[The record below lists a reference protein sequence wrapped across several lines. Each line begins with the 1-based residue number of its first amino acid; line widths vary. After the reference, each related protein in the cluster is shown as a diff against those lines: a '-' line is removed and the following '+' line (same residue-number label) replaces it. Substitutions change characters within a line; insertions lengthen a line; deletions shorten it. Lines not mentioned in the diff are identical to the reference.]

1 MIISLLGCLHLSTV
15 TNRHTRSVMLGLR
28 SEPRLLLL
36 ECLGVPGQILPCWSF
51 SLLGCSPPKSY
62 QSLPTYCMLV
72 FQHVRA
78 SMSAGSRC
86 VSELKPHRVI
96 LYEKARYVK
105 TVNGRQSQKTVGA
118 GEHRYRLRWIWG
130 R

>member
-1 MIISLLGCLHLSTV
+1 MSSDLLHV
-15 TNRHTRSVMLGLR
+15 
-28 SEPRLLLL
+28 
-36 ECLGVPGQILPCWSF
+36 
-51 SLLGCSPPKSY
+51 
-62 QSLPTYCMLV
+62 SLPTRESGL
-72 FQHVRA
+72 
-78 SMSAGSRC
+78 SAGSRD
-86 VSELKPHRVI
+86 VSELKPHRAI

>member
-1 MIISLLGCLHLSTV
+1 MGLIRPPTLTLELGTGLEKRDTVSKGDSGTDPPVLDHSACWAIFSSLST
-15 TNRHTRSVMLGLR
+15 
-28 SEPRLLLL
+28 
-36 ECLGVPGQILPCWSF
+36 SF
-51 SLLGCSPPKSY
+51 LA
-62 QSLPTYCMLV
+62 YCMLV

-78 SMSAGSRC
+78 GMSAGSRC

-105 TVNGRQSQKTVGA
+105 TVNGHRSQKTVGA
-118 GEHRYRLRWIWG
+118 GEHRYSLRWIWG

>member
-1 MIISLLGCLHLSTV
+1 MLDHSACWAVFFSFYTYLLA
-15 TNRHTRSVMLGLR
+15 
-28 SEPRLLLL
+28 
-36 ECLGVPGQILPCWSF
+36 
-51 SLLGCSPPKSY
+51 
-62 QSLPTYCMLV
+62 YCMLV

-78 SMSAGSRC
+78 GMSAGSRC
-86 VSELKPHRVI
+86 VLELRPHRVI

-105 TVNGRQSQKTVGA
+105 TVNGRRSQKTVGA